1 MSKFSVFV
9 PFHGQRDVVASHLA
23 NGTLFVSDESVSR
36 DADESDVCAIAESFA
51 DASHHFERGLYV
63 SQVDGAY
70 PMEGT
75 RTDDDENP
83 QIGWEVVLYLSE
95 IPVDWEIDAALD
107 EIDEDDED

>member
-23 NGTLFVSDESVSR
+23 NGTLFVTDETVSR
-36 DADESDVCAIAESFA
+36 DADESDVCAIAESFG
-51 DASHHFERGLYV
+51 DAQNQFGREWYV
-63 SQVDGAY
+63 SEVDGAY

-75 RTDDDENP
+75 PTDKDENP

-95 IPVDWEIDAALD
+95 VEAGYVLGAIYENPEEEA
-107 EIDEDDED
+107 

>member
-23 NGTLFVSDESVSR
+23 NGTLFVSDES
-36 DADESDVCAIAESFA
+36 DVCAIAESFA
-51 DASHHFERGLYV
+51 DASRHFELGLYV

-75 RTDDDENP
+75 PTDDDENP
-83 QIGWEVVLYLSE
+83 QIGWEVVLYLS
-95 IPVDWEIDAALD
+95 DD
-107 EIDEDDED
+107 EEPWADEVDED